1 MKPRSLAWIAQATNG
16 RLHGADRTID
26 AVATDTR
33 ALPQGRDASFVALK
47 GENFDGHDHVAAAAD
62 GGCVA
67 ALVAHEVEA
76 RIPQIVVADTERAL
90 GDFAAAVQRERTT
103 KVLAITGSN
112 GKTSVK
118 SLLLSILDQ
127 AGGAYA
133 NPGNRN
139 NEIGLPLAVLDAPD
153 DARFAVY
160 EMGAGKPGDIAYL
173 TAIAR
178 PDVALVNNIAP
189 AHLERMGSLLGVADT
204 KAAIYD
210 ALPDDGVAV
219 VNADEAFAPYFL
231 ERAHGRRIVRFGLEA
246 SADITA
252 RDIRGDGDGSR
263 FVLVTPRGEANIA
276 LPMPG
281 RHNVRNALAAAGMA
295 LGAGASLEQVRHGL
309 NAVRP
314 VAGRLVSQRL
324 RSGAI
329 LVDDSYNANPGSL
342 DAAIDTLA
350 ASGDEAWL
358 VLGDMRELGADEI
371 ALHAQAG
378 ARAKAAGIARL
389 YTLGALSEAATD
401 AFGEGARDFASHA
414 DLADALRGEL
424 HAGVRVLVKGS
435 RGSAMDRIVKA
446 LLASDAAAD
455 KAAVNKGEADAA

>member
-1 MKPRSLAWIAQATNG
+1 MKPRLLSWIANATGG
-16 RLHGADRTID
+16 RVVGADRAID

-33 ALPQGRDASFVALK
+33 ALPQGREALFVALK
-47 GENFDGHDHVAAAAD
+47 GENFDGHHHVAAASG

-67 ALVAHEVEA
+67 ALVSREVTA
-76 RIPQIVVADTERAL
+76 SIPQVVVADTERAL
-90 GDFAAAVQRERTT
+90 GDLAAAVQRERATR
-103 KVLAITGSN
+103 VLAITGSN

-118 SLLLSILDQ
+118 TLLLSILDQ

-210 ALPDDGVAV
+210 ALPADGTAII
-219 VNADEAFAPYFL
+219 NADDTFAPYFI
-231 ERAHGRRIVRFGLEA
+231 ERAHGRRIVRVGLEA
-246 SADITA
+246 SADISA
-252 RDIRGDGDGSR
+252 RDIRADGDGSR
-263 FVLVTPRGEANIA
+263 FVLATPRGEVEVA

-281 RHNVRNALAAAGMA
+281 RHNVRNALAAAAMA
-295 LGAGASLEQVRHGL
+295 LGAGATLEQARDGL
-309 NAVRP
+309 NAVQP
-314 VAGRLVSQRL
+314 VAGRLVSHRL
-324 RSGAI
+324 RCGAV

-350 ASGDEAWL
+350 SSGDDAWL

-389 YTLGALSEAATD
+389 YTLGALSQAAAD
-401 AFGEGARDFASHA
+401 AFGDGARGFASHA
-414 DLADALRGEL
+414 QLAETLSVELRD
-424 HAGVRVLVKGS
+424 GVRVLVKGS

-455 KAAVNKGEADAA
+455 KAATHKGDADAA